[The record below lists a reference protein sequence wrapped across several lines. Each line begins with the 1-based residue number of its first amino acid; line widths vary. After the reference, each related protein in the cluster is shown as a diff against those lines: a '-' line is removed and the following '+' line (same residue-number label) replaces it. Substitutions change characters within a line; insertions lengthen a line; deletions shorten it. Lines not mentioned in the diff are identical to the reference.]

1 MQTPLPSD
9 TAPEVERLM
18 YENYR
23 RMTAVRKVKLVTDA
37 YTVARQLHATGHRL
51 RNPGAA
57 DADVNRAWALMT
69 LGSGPWID
77 RMRFD
82 AMLQPAEHVRPIKFV
97 VKVLDDLDIRYA
109 IGGSLAS
116 SVHGNARY
124 TQDADIAVEPFPG
137 KERLFALRFP
147 PNEYYADE
155 QMIRDAVARRAS
167 FNILHLHTSFKIDIF
182 VQKDRPFDRELLARR
197 IKTKVFAETDGEFGV
212 VTAEDSILLKL
223 EWYRI
228 GGEVSEKQW
237 SDILG
242 VMKTQGDRLDAA
254 YLDHW
259 AAEISV
265 KDLLDR
271 ARLQA

>member
-1 MQTPLPSD
+1 MTPLSD

-18 YENYR
+18 YEAYR
-23 RMTAVRKVKLVTDA
+23 RMSPARKMKLVTDA
-37 YTVARQLHATGHRL
+37 YTVARQLHAAGHRL
-51 RNPGAA
+51 RNPGAK
-57 DADVNRAWALMT
+57 DSDVNQAWALMT
-69 LGSGPWID
+69 LGPGPWIE

-82 AMLQPAEHVRPIKFV
+82 AMLQPAEHVRAIKFV
-97 VKVLDDLDIRYA
+97 VRVLDDLNIRYA

-116 SVHGNARY
+116 SVHGNLRY

-155 QMIRDAVARRAS
+155 QMILDAVARRAG
-167 FNILHLHTSFKIDIF
+167 FNILDLRTSFKIDIF
-182 VQKDRPFDRELLARR
+182 VQKDRPFDREFLSRR
-197 IKTKVFAETDGEFGV
+197 IKATVFDVSDGEFGV
-212 VTAEDSILLKL
+212 ITAEDSVLLKL

-228 GGEVSEKQW
+228 GGEISDKQW
-237 SDILG
+237 GDILG
-242 VMKTQGDRLDAA
+242 VMKTQGDRLDAT

-259 AAEISV
+259 ATEIGV

-271 ARLQA
+271 VRLQV